1 MENVIEIESLSKSYP
16 GFLLNDVSFKVPK
29 GYITGLVGPNGA
41 GKTTIIKLIMNL
53 VRRSRGSIKVFG
65 LDNIEHDTEI

>member
-29 GYITGLVGPNGA
+29 GYITDLLDPTVPGRP
-41 GKTTIIKLIMNL
+41 
-53 VRRSRGSIKVFG
+53 RSS
-65 LDNIEHDTEI
+65 N